1 MSSSSVQSYYYSFF
15 LKTRGTLCFGM
26 RDVFLNLRKKISTS
40 VISLFCTSRFQD
52 FSLTGNKWK
61 HFIRLALVLRKKKA
75 VVIIRQCDLSRWIFL
90 QQKCPL
96 TTRNCARHKNKIT
109 ELSSSFY
116 CFLLSLSLS
125 LTIAFQSPEDEEM
138 YLFPSAL
145 FFSPRCEAS
154 LEHAGLY

>member
-1 MSSSSVQSYYYSFF
+1 MLWDERCFFEFTQENQHKCHFVVLYKPFSGFQSDWKQVETFHP
-15 LKTRGTLCFGM
+15 TCTCF
-26 RDVFLNLRKKISTS
+26 K
-40 VISLFCTSRFQD
+40 
-52 FSLTGNKWK
+52 
-61 HFIRLALVLRKKKA
+61 KKKA